1 MNLIAVPHACMCF
14 SCTCVYASLK
24 AVSRPGFANRPKC
37 CSLCRKGHS
46 DVPRLSVP
54 SLHLSNPRPPPLY
67 LSADILP
74 SVFMPYSWSQRSKS
88 WAEPCVSSVSFL
100 FISTLLKFAPC
111 LCLPIGHPSQS
122 RLLLPEFY
130 WCVSSLCVQLFLN
143 TTHHMIDR

>member
-14 SCTCVYASLK
+14 LCTCVYASLK

-88 WAEPCVSSVSFL
+88 QAEPCVSSVSFL
-100 FISTLLKFAPC
+100 FILTLLKFAPC
-111 LCLPIGHPSQS
+111 LCSRQVIHHRAGCFCQS
-122 RLLLPEFY
+122 FTG
-130 WCVSSLCVQLFLN
+130 VSALSASNFFSTQP
-143 TTHHMIDR
+143 TT